1 MKIVQENTGRKETE
15 SIRKNVNRKQ
25 QGKFLL
31 EKSYTKTAAQ
41 IGKTNLCG
49 CKPNFM
55 ELKRKQSRLRQ
66 KRPNCP
72 EYAGT
77 CKQHDDACKEN
88 TAHDGENAGLKV
100 HIEDTCGQCAGPC
113 AGSRERDADEEQQA
127 SGSPRPAFA
136 FSFSPPFSPF
146 SRHQV
151 KNFRYTFYH
160 IPRQEPFERTGK

>member
-1 MKIVQENTGRKETE
+1 M
-15 SIRKNVNRKQ
+15 NRKQ

-113 AGSRERDADEEQQA
+113 AVPGSGMPTKSSRA

>member
-1 MKIVQENTGRKETE
+1 M
-15 SIRKNVNRKQ
+15 NRKQ

-77 CKQHDDACKEN
+77 CKQHDDACEEN

-113 AGSRERDADEEQQA
+113 AGSRERDADEEQQGERKSA
-127 SGSPRPAFA
+127 AGFCFQFFPAFFAFFCTFSARHRAGRERATASRVSVAVRWA
-136 FSFSPPFSPF
+136 FS
-146 SRHQV
+146 SR
-151 KNFRYTFYH
+151 F
-160 IPRQEPFERTGK
+160 

>member
-1 MKIVQENTGRKETE
+1 M
-15 SIRKNVNRKQ
+15 NRKQ

-77 CKQHDDACKEN
+77 CKQHDDACEEN

-113 AGSRERDADEEQQA
+113 AGSRERDADEYLLSRA
-127 SGSPRPAFA
+127 SSILSAAFTMIV
-136 FSFSPPFSPF
+136 
-146 SRHQV
+146 V
-151 KNFRYTFYH
+151 KIHLCYVIYGFH
-160 IPRQEPFERTGK
+160 ILSSDPYCKSLVLIPLTLKKYFCYVAVS

>member
-1 MKIVQENTGRKETE
+1 M
-15 SIRKNVNRKQ
+15 NRKQ

-113 AGSRERDADEEQQA
+113 AGSRSGMPTKSSRA

-136 FSFSPPFSPF
+136 FRFFPRRFSPF
-146 SRHQV
+146 FQTPGEELSDIH
-151 KNFRYTFYH
+151 FYH

>member
-1 MKIVQENTGRKETE
+1 M
-15 SIRKNVNRKQ
+15 NRKQ

-113 AGSRERDADEEQQA
+113 AGSRERNADEEQQGERKSA
-127 SGSPRPAFA
+127 AGFCFQFFPAFFA
-136 FSFSPPFSPF
+136 FFQTPGEELGSGCWYLRLLPIS
-146 SRHQV
+146 
-151 KNFRYTFYH
+151 
-160 IPRQEPFERTGK
+160 

>member
-1 MKIVQENTGRKETE
+1 MNK
-15 SIRKNVNRKQ
+15 KQ

-113 AGSRERDADEEQQA
+113 AGSRERDADEEQQGERKSA
-127 SGSPRPAFA
+127 AGFCFQFFPAFFA
-136 FSFSPPFSPF
+136 FFQTPGEELSDMPEASEYG
-146 SRHQV
+146 
-151 KNFRYTFYH
+151 KL
-160 IPRQEPFERTGK
+160 PRTESHHAAR